1 MIYIG
6 LKKFRK
12 ALELLHNVILP
23 PILVSSVASCL
34 PIYRLPIYIFISV
47 FQAVTAPMTSLN
59 AITIEAYK
67 KYVLVSLIQNGQ
79 VFHLHPTLLNDATFR
94 EKLSYGIGFRS
105 IISPFRQNNKCNLRP
120 H

>member
-12 ALELLHNVILP
+12 ALELLDNVSLP
-23 PILVSSVASCL
+23 PVLVSSVASCL
-34 PIYRLPIYIFISV
+34 HIYRLPIYIFT
-47 FQAVTAPMTSLN
+47 FQAVTAPMSSLN

-79 VFHLHPTLLNDATFR
+79 VFHLHPMLLNDSTFS
-94 EKLSYGIGFRS
+94 E
-105 IISPFRQNNKCNLRP
+105 
-120 H
+120 